1 MLKMVRTVCLI
12 TGFSHIRDW
21 ESLAVLLPP
30 EYSALLSD
38 IPELRE
44 YKDLYT
50 AAKPLFCVSPPTA
63 NANSTQFS
71 PFPDG
76 QLRFVFMYINYQL
89 CVQVF
94 FK

>member
-1 MLKMVRTVCLI
+1 M
-12 TGFSHIRDW
+12 
-21 ESLAVLLPP
+21 LLPP

-63 NANSTQFS
+63 KPNSTQFS

-76 QLRFVFMYINYQL
+76 QLSFVFMYIH
-89 CVQVF
+89 CVCQFVF
-94 FK
+94 KLNNILMYKIMILKIVVVL

>member
-1 MLKMVRTVCLI
+1 M
-12 TGFSHIRDW
+12 
-21 ESLAVLLPP
+21 LLPP

-63 NANSTQFS
+63 KANSTQFS

-76 QLRFVFMYINYQL
+76 QLHFVFMDIDYQSIIAFGIL
-89 CVQVF
+89 FSVQGYSPYRD
-94 FK
+94 